1 MGARDPGLAPG
12 RPAIVPQRVHPAP
25 RSASQSLFITEL
37 AYGTE
42 PSAHFAR
49 IGVLLGSVVAG
60 AAGHLV
66 LTRTLP
72 PTGAGEEP

>member
-1 MGARDPGLAPG
+1 M
-12 RPAIVPQRVHPAP
+12 
-25 RSASQSLFITEL
+25 SLFITEL

-60 AAGHLV
+60 AVGYFILK
-66 LTRTLP
+66 RTLP
-72 PTGAGEEP
+72 PADGAEEP